1 MKKFMRIVIIILTFL
16 ALVFGTIEIARMSN
30 KIIVTSAKL
39 VILNDNAQFYNEQP
53 RKTDAMTESYLEN
66 DALRQEIY
74 NSEDDLVRIF
84 SNQHALV
91 KAVILL
97 LALAMYPLLL
107 LVWIRQIYMV
117 TYKFRKY
124 LNIRRKM
131 KLQKLR
137 KAS

>member
-97 LALAMYPLLL
+97 LAVAMYPLLI

-124 LNIRRKM
+124 LNIRRKR

>member
-1 MKKFMRIVIIILTFL
+1 MKKFMRAMIMILTFL

-30 KIIVTSAKL
+30 KIIGTSAKL

-53 RKTDAMTESYLEN
+53 RKTNAMTESYLEN

-124 LNIRRKM
+124 LNIRRKR

>member
-124 LNIRRKM
+124 LNIRRKR

>member
-30 KIIVTSAKL
+30 KIIGTSAKL

-124 LNIRRKM
+124 LNIRRKR

>member
-1 MKKFMRIVIIILTFL
+1 MQKVNL
-16 ALVFGTIEIARMSN
+16 LVFAWGFIIWFFDSIYISN

-124 LNIRRKM
+124 LNIRRKR

>member
-53 RKTDAMTESYLEN
+53 RKTNAMTESYLEN

-97 LALAMYPLLL
+97 LAVAMYPLLI

-124 LNIRRKM
+124 LNIRRKR

>member
-1 MKKFMRIVIIILTFL
+1 MRIVIIILTFL

-53 RKTDAMTESYLEN
+53 RKTNAMTESYLEN

-97 LALAMYPLLL
+97 LAVAMYPLLI

-124 LNIRRKM
+124 LNIRRKR